1 VSHRIDEV
9 LAIADRVSVLRD
21 GRVVDAWVG
30 KEVTSGE
37 VIASMLGTNMQ
48 ERIEH
53 VAAAEEVQ
61 QPNTLRRRATERGQ
75 PVLRVR
81 NVRDNSRLR
90 GVSFDVHG
98 GEILGIVGLPGNG
111 QDELVNSLAGLAKPV
126 AGTITLQGRTLQTGS
141 PRRMIRAGVGIVPGD
156 RKSQG
161 LVLGL
166 SVLENLLLAS
176 SARRPF
182 ATSGIVRR
190 RASRSA
196 AEKLIADLQIKT
208 AGQDV
213 PAGVLSGG
221 NQQKIVIGKWILRGC
236 KLLILDQPTRGID
249 TGAKDEIYKLLR
261 AIADNG
267 TAILMITYEIEEA
280 TVADRVLVIRSG
292 AIGKELAS
300 VELAHSLDGHQA
312 VYGS

>member
-1 VSHRIDEV
+1 
-9 LAIADRVSVLRD
+9 
-21 GRVVDAWVG
+21 
-30 KEVTSGE
+30 
-37 VIASMLGTNMQ
+37 
-48 ERIEH
+48 
-53 VAAAEEVQ
+53 
-61 QPNTLRRRATERGQ
+61 
-75 PVLRVR
+75 
-81 NVRDNSRLR
+81 
-90 GVSFDVHG
+90 
-98 GEILGIVGLPGNG
+98 
-111 QDELVNSLAGLAKPV
+111 
-126 AGTITLQGRTLQTGS
+126 
-141 PRRMIRAGVGIVPGD
+141 
-156 RKSQG
+156 
-161 LVLGL
+161 
-166 SVLENLLLAS
+166 
-176 SARRPF
+176 
-182 ATSGIVRR
+182 
-190 RASRSA
+190 
-196 AEKLIADLQIKT
+196 LIAVLQMIS